1 MEPQDKP
8 AEGTAGRRRR
18 EQLGVVVS
26 ASMQKSVVVAVARTV
41 RHATYRKSIKRTSTF
56 MAHDDLGAQK
66 GDTVRII
73 ESRRV
78 TSAENKFL
86 LQRRGHSFQVSRNP
100 GRTPKAALLRK
111 KSGTRS

>member
-41 RHATYRKSIKRTSTF
+41 RHAMYRKSIKRTSTF
-56 MAHDDLGAQK
+56 MAHDELGAQK

-73 ESRRV
+73 ESRPLSARKRWRV
-78 TSAENKFL
+78 VEVVA
-86 LQRRGHSFQVSRNP
+86 R
-100 GRTPKAALLRK
+100 AATTAVPAPAA
-111 KSGTRS
+111 S

>member
-56 MAHDDLGAQK
+56 MAICFSRADLFNSSVK
-66 GDTVRII
+66 
-73 ESRRV
+73 
-78 TSAENKFL
+78 NW
-86 LQRRGHSFQVSRNP
+86 
-100 GRTPKAALLRK
+100 
-111 KSGTRS
+111 